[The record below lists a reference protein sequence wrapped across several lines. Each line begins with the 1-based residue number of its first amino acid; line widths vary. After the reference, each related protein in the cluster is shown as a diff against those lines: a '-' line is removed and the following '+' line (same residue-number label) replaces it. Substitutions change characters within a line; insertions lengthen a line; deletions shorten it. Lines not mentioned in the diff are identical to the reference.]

1 MKVGLYT
8 RTPDEST
15 TQPLADILGRNGLST
30 IELSSQSQVGDL
42 SDVDV
47 VLSVGGDGTLLSS
60 VHLIGATGI
69 PVLGVNF
76 GHLGFLT
83 TANKEN
89 VSQMVESLK
98 AGDYNI
104 EKRTLLKVAMSEGG
118 ENPQFVLNEV
128 SMHRTLDNPLLRVRV
143 YVDGQYLANY
153 SGDGLIV
160 ATPTGSTAYSL
171 SCGGPILTPDS
182 GCVVIT
188 PIGAHTLTLRP
199 MVLSDKVSILLQP
212 EGESSKL
219 MLGTD
224 STSRLISSSQS
235 VVLSRHENELRL
247 IRLPRQN
254 FFSALRNKLLWGS
267 SKYENDKNNMH

>member
-15 TQPLADILGRNGLST
+15 TQPLADILSRNGLST

>member
-15 TQPLADILGRNGLST
+15 TQPLADILSRNGLST

-42 SDVDV
+42 SGVDV

>member
-15 TQPLADILGRNGLST
+15 TQPLADILSRNGLST

-128 SMHRTLDNPLLRVRV
+128 LMHRTLDNPLLRVRV

-247 IRLPRQN
+247 IRLPRKN

-267 SKYENDKNNMH
+267 SKYENDKNSMH

>member
-15 TQPLADILGRNGLST
+15 THPLADILSRNGLST

-104 EKRTLLKVAMSEGG
+104 EKRTLLKVAMSEGE

>member
-15 TQPLADILGRNGLST
+15 TQPLADILSRNGLST

-128 SMHRTLDNPLLRVRV
+128 LMHRTLDNPLLRVRV

>member
-15 TQPLADILGRNGLST
+15 TQPLADILSRNGLST

-104 EKRTLLKVAMSEGG
+104 EKRTLLKVAKSERG

-182 GCVVIT
+182 GCIVIT

>member
-15 TQPLADILGRNGLST
+15 THPLADILGRNGLST